1 MQKLC
6 ALAQAIGNV
15 EECPRSWCAFWE
27 QGGAVA
33 EAGCAIER
41 LGLDLGNRDL
51 AHYLLDLRR
60 TLDGTRSKEE
70 AETALRQLEQLVP
83 PDLSGA

>member
-6 ALAQAIGNV
+6 TLTEAIGSV

-51 AHYLLDLRR
+51 AHYLLELRR
-60 TLDGTRSKEE
+60 VLDSARSQEE
-70 AETALRQLEQLVP
+70 ADAARRQLGKLVP

>member
-6 ALAQAIGNV
+6 ALTEAIGSV

-41 LGLDLGNRDL
+41 LGLDLANRDL
-51 AHYLLDLRR
+51 AHYLLELRR
-60 TLDGTRSKEE
+60 VLDSALSEEE
-70 AETALRQLEQLVP
+70 AEAARGRLEQLVP